1 MEKLLEKLR
10 SVMEDL
16 EKIKEG
22 AYIRVIWHDA
32 SHTSRDSSIAPR
44 FYVTIKESLGAFGGL
59 KIDPKTETPYI
70 IVITERTDGT
80 VSEYD
85 SIPLGCVEKI
95 LPLGAEKAPAKVEK
109 RTKKEGG
116 SVKTV
121 WVMQKIAV
129 AE

>member
-1 MEKLLEKLR
+1 MEKLIEKMR
-10 SVMEDL
+10 AVSEGL

-22 AYIRVIWHDA
+22 DYIRVIWHDA
-32 SHTSRDSSIAPR
+32 SHTSRDNSISPK
-44 FYVTIKESLGAFGGL
+44 FFVTVKESLGAFGGL

-109 RTKKEGG
+109 RMKKEAG
-116 SVKTV
+116 SVKTI
-121 WVMQKIAV
+121 WIMQKIAV
-129 AE
+129 G